1 MSIPFHLQ
9 SDDPWEQDL
18 LLLRDRTK
26 FSGQLT
32 FDGEGINGEY
42 EIDLTAED
50 QRDYYY
56 CPDAVIEML
65 CRQCIED
72 CGEQPE
78 SWHIRI
84 SPWGQMLVTPGM
96 VDKSKWKFSTH
107 PGDPD
112 PVRAS

>member
-1 MSIPFHLQ
+1 MAQVVTLVDDVDRCSQAERTVPFGLGG
-9 SDDPWEQDL
+9 
-18 LLLRDRTK
+18 K
-26 FSGQLT
+26 
-32 FDGEGINGEY
+32 EY

-56 CPDAVIEML
+56 CQDAVIEML
-65 CRQCIED
+65 NRQSIED

-96 VDKSKWKFSTH
+96 VDKSKWRFSTH